1 MSQETNS
8 WLYFFMSGLIFDQPW
23 GIFPLEDAVISV
35 QNLTYRYKTA
45 KEDVEALSQLSLT
58 INKGEWL
65 AIIGPN
71 GSGKSTLARHLNA
84 LLVPEEGTVT
94 VEGMDTREVNFVWQ
108 IRQQVA
114 FVFQNPDNQLVATT
128 VEEDVAFGPENL
140 GVPSGEIMAR
150 VDEALRCTGMEDYR
164 DLAPHLLSGGQKQRV
179 AIAGALAMRPA
190 YLVLD
195 EATSMLDPQ
204 GRQEVLQTLHR
215 LNREMGLTVIFIT
228 HFMEEVAWAH
238 RAVVMDQGGII
249 FLGTP
254 REVFSR
260 GAELAKIGLD
270 VPEVAILA
278 ARLKDKGL
286 IADSGILTVDE
297 MVQMLCQLK

>member
-1 MSQETNS
+1 M
-8 WLYFFMSGLIFDQPW
+8 
-23 GIFPLEDAVISV
+23 ISV

-45 KEDVEALSQLSLT
+45 REEVVALNQLNLE

-84 LLVPEEGTVT
+84 LLIPAEGTVS
-94 VEGMDTREVNFVWQ
+94 VEGMDTRDERFVWQ

-128 VEEDVAFGPENL
+128 VEEDIAFGPENM
-140 GVPSGEIMAR
+140 GVPSAEIITR
-150 VDEALRCTGMEDYR
+150 VEDALRATGLSDCR
-164 DLAPHLLSGGQKQRV
+164 TLAPHLLSGGQKQRV
-179 AIAGALAMRPA
+179 AIAGALAMHPA

-204 GRQEVLQTLHR
+204 GRQEVLQTLR
-215 LNREMGLTVIFIT
+215 QLNREMGLTVIFIT
-228 HFMEEVAWAH
+228 HYMEEVAWAN
-238 RAVVMDQGGII
+238 RAAVMDHGQII
-249 FLGTP
+249 FLGSP

-260 GAELAKIGLD
+260 GAELEKIGLD

-278 ARLKDKGL
+278 AKLKDKGL
-286 IADSGILTVDE
+286 IADSGIFSVDE
-297 MVQMLCQLK
+297 MVETLCRLK